1 MRLIFRAPATLL
13 LIILLSGF
21 GSGERL
27 FAPDADLWERWQAH
41 DPASTAVINHSPWD
55 GFLKRYVVADPE
67 GANLVRYADVST
79 EDRLLLDNYIAGLAG
94 LPVSR
99 YGRDEQLAYWMN
111 LYNALTVQV
120 VLTHYPVDSIRDID
134 ISPGFFSDGPWGKK
148 LVTIEGEQVSLND
161 IEHRI
166 LRPVWRDPRIHYG
179 VNCAS
184 IGCPDLRR
192 DAFTAENTD
201 AALTAAARDYVNDSR
216 GVSVEGD
223 SIMVSRIY
231 DWFIAD
237 FGGDEAG
244 VIAHLLRYAE
254 PELAAILR
262 RKAALDD
269 TRYDWSLNDR

>member
-1 MRLIFRAPATLL
+1 MRLIFRAPATFL
-13 LIILLSGF
+13 LIVLLSGF

-179 VNCAS
+179 LNCAS
-184 IGCPDLRR
+184 TGCPDLLT
-192 DAFTAENTD
+192 DAFTAGTAD
-201 AALTAAARDYVNDSR
+201 AALTAAARGYINDPR
-216 GVSVEGD
+216 GVSLRGD
-223 SIMVSRIY
+223 SITVSKIY

-244 VIAHLLRYAE
+244 VIDHLLRYADE
-254 PELAAILR
+254 PLATVLR
-262 RKAALDD
+262 QKNRIDD
-269 TRYDWSLNDR
+269 VQYDWSLNGY

>member
-1 MRLIFRAPATLL
+1 MRLIFRAPATFL
-13 LIILLSGF
+13 LIVLLSGF

-41 DPASTAVINHSPWD
+41 DPASTAVIDHSPWD

-120 VLTHYPVDSIRDID
+120 VLMHYPVDSIRDID
-134 ISPGFFSDGPWGKK
+134 ISPGFFSNGPWGKK

-179 VNCAS
+179 LNCAS
-184 IGCPDLRR
+184 TGCPDLLA
-192 DAFTAENTD
+192 DAFTAGTAD
-201 AALTAAARDYVNDSR
+201 VALTAAARGYINDPR
-216 GVSVEGD
+216 GVSLRGD
-223 SIMVSRIY
+223 TVTVSKIY

-244 VIAHLLRYAE
+244 VIDHLLRYADE
-254 PELAAILR
+254 PLATVLR
-262 RKAALDD
+262 QKNRIDD
-269 TRYDWSLNDR
+269 VQYDWSLNGY

>member
-13 LIILLSGF
+13 LIVLLSGF

-41 DPASTAVINHSPWD
+41 DPASTSVINHSPWD

-179 VNCAS
+179 LNCAS
-184 IGCPDLRR
+184 TGCPDLLT
-192 DAFTAENTD
+192 DAFTAGTAD
-201 AALTAAARDYVNDSR
+201 AALTAAARGYINDQR
-216 GVSVEGD
+216 GVSLRGD
-223 SIMVSRIY
+223 SITVSKIY

-244 VIAHLLRYAE
+244 VIDHLLRYADE
-254 PELAAILR
+254 PLATVLR
-262 RKAALDD
+262 QKNRIDD
-269 TRYDWSLNDR
+269 VQYDWSLNGY

>member
-13 LIILLSGF
+13 LIVLLSGF

-27 FAPDADLWERWQAH
+27 FAPGADLWERWQAH
-41 DPASTAVINHSPWD
+41 DPASTAVIDHSPWD
-55 GFLKRYVVADPE
+55 GLLKRYVVADPE

-179 VNCAS
+179 LNCAS
-184 IGCPDLRR
+184 TGCPDLLT
-192 DAFTAENTD
+192 DAFTAGTAD
-201 AALTAAARDYVNDSR
+201 AALTAAARGYINDPR
-216 GVSVEGD
+216 GVSLRGD
-223 SIMVSRIY
+223 SITVSKIY

-244 VIAHLLRYAE
+244 VIDHLLRYADE
-254 PELAAILR
+254 PLATVLR
-262 RKAALDD
+262 QKNRIDD
-269 TRYDWSLNDR
+269 VQYDWSLNGY

>member
-41 DPASTAVINHSPWD
+41 DPASTAVIDHSPWD
-55 GFLKRYVVADPE
+55 GFLKRHVVADPA